1 MDRGARVL
9 VVESCLTDSLK
20 LHNPTKKVIY
30 NPLVQEKGNVKSK
43 AERERERSTS
53 FQCSTM
59 HLYDL
64 VILFCKSKKYFQ
76 FHFSYTSAGDKKKRM
91 MFQASTHV

>member
-1 MDRGARVL
+1 MDRRALVS

-43 AERERERSTS
+43 AEREREREREINIVS
-53 FQCSTM
+53 
-59 HLYDL
+59 
-64 VILFCKSKKYFQ
+64 
-76 FHFSYTSAGDKKKRM
+76 
-91 MFQASTHV
+91 MFNNAFV

>member
-1 MDRGARVL
+1 MDRGALVL

-43 AERERERSTS
+43 AERERERERDQHRFNVQQCICMTWSFYFASQRST
-53 FQCSTM
+53 FNFI
-59 HLYDL
+59 L
-64 VILFCKSKKYFQ
+64 VTQVLV
-76 FHFSYTSAGDKKKRM
+76 TKRKE
-91 MFQASTHV
+91 